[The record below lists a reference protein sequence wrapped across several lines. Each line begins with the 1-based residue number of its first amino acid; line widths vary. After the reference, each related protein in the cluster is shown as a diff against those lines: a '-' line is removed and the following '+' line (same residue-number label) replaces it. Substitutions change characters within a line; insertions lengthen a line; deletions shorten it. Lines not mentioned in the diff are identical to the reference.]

1 MMWTQLYGNP
11 MKAGND
17 SREDTA
23 GASVRVACVV
33 KGV

>member
-1 MMWTQLYGNP
+1 MWTQLYGNP

-17 SREDTA
+17 SRENTA
-23 GASVRVACVV
+23 GASVLAYVV